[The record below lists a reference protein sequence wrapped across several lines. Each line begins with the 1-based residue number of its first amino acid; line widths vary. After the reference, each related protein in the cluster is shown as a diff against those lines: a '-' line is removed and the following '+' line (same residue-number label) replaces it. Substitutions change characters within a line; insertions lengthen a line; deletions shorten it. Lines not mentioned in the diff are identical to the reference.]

1 MRELTF
7 SLIYAVIGAGLLA
20 AYYFNEM
27 EVFALLTVLYFIVL
41 MVDYTND

>member
-20 AYYFNEM
+20 AYYFNQM
-27 EVFALLTVLYFIVL
+27 ELFAVLSVLYFIVL
-41 MVDYTND
+41 TVDYTNA

>member
-1 MRELTF
+1 MKELIF
-7 SLIYAVIGAGLLA
+7 SLIYGIIGAGLLA